1 MSAPPSNPPL
11 SVADFAKRELSK
23 IPAFERFSPPNLQAI
38 LAQGRLV
45 RANLGQ
51 FLLPPNQKVEGVWFI
66 LEGRV
71 RLLASTASAKTLP
84 ETIELLGPSSS
95 LGVSSIL
102 AGRQLECATASA
114 DVICF
119 ILPEATFLEWLKKDA
134 SFASFFQN
142 HLSKAELH
150 ALLATEFQRLAKDA
164 SVLVSET
171 HRLHPEARLLMG
183 SPTQTPDAGD
193 DSTALTWIAADP
205 SFWGLPWTPEM
216 GNIRRVA
223 VPQIHSDQITY
234 SLSATSEIPTLQT
247 EKPAFDIEQ
256 VMDRPKIYPEK
267 RVEGDQAQKIT
278 ACFEIL
284 ALHAEKRFPKD
295 AIHQVLT
302 NELRRAQKPSLHICG
317 SVASLAGFNARLVE
331 VPSEQIAYLETPCL
345 LHWKKEISVLLET
358 SPSEIVISSPTD
370 GLQRIA
376 LGEFLK
382 SSEEKT
388 HVLLLQSQPELKGDK
403 FSLKWFLPAVK
414 KHRRALFE
422 VFFASMFVQLFAIA
436 NPMLTQ
442 AIIDKVLVSGSYQTL
457 HVLGLLFILV
467 SVTGTLLTALRTYLF
482 VDTTNRIDLSLG
494 TRIIDHL
501 YRVNIGY
508 FHKRPVGE
516 ISSRISELEN
526 IRQFLTGTA
535 LTVGL
540 DAIFS
545 VFYIGIMFAYS
556 VPLSLVALA
565 EVPLLGLLTLVGSPV
580 RRAQLRE
587 RSEHA
592 ARTQA
597 HLVET
602 ITGIQT
608 VKSQN
613 LEHDSRNKWQER
625 YIGFVR
631 AGFRSVVTD
640 TFLSSIG
647 TLIGKGGDLALLW
660 YGAILVI
667 NNQLTLGQFIAFR
680 ILAGYVT
687 GPLLRMSQ
695 SWQNFQQV
703 SLSVERLSD
712 LLNEPPE
719 QTDAQARTV
728 PMPEIQGKVRF
739 DAVTFSYDLTQKPQ
753 VKNASFEVPAGAFV
767 GVIGKSGSGKSTML
781 KLLSRLH
788 LPESGRMFV
797 DEYDIAKV
805 ELYSFRRQISSVM
818 QDSLLFNDT
827 ILANIAVA
835 DPDATPAQIIR
846 AAQIAEA
853 HDFIMALPQG
863 YNTRAGEQGRALSGG
878 QRQRIAIAR
887 AVLRR
892 PRILIFDEATSALDI
907 PTEKQV
913 CRNLMQEF
921 KGTTIFFS
929 THRIR
934 SVQSADWI
942 IVMDDGCIL
951 EAGTHDTLLAN
962 QGFYATIFA
971 QQQNEA

>member
-1 MSAPPSNPPL
+1 
-11 SVADFAKRELSK
+11 
-23 IPAFERFSPPNLQAI
+23 
-38 LAQGRLV
+38 
-45 RANLGQ
+45 
-51 FLLPPNQKVEGVWFI
+51 
-66 LEGRV
+66 
-71 RLLASTASAKTLP
+71 
-84 ETIELLGPSSS
+84 
-95 LGVSSIL
+95 
-102 AGRQLECATASA
+102 
-114 DVICF
+114 
-119 ILPEATFLEWLKKDA
+119 
-134 SFASFFQN
+134 
-142 HLSKAELH
+142 
-150 ALLATEFQRLAKDA
+150 
-164 SVLVSET
+164 
-171 HRLHPEARLLMG
+171 
-183 SPTQTPDAGD
+183 
-193 DSTALTWIAADP
+193 
-205 SFWGLPWTPEM
+205 
-216 GNIRRVA
+216 
-223 VPQIHSDQITY
+223 
-234 SLSATSEIPTLQT
+234 
-247 EKPAFDIEQ
+247 
-256 VMDRPKIYPEK
+256 
-267 RVEGDQAQKIT
+267 
-278 ACFEIL
+278 
-284 ALHAEKRFPKD
+284 
-295 AIHQVLT
+295 
-302 NELRRAQKPSLHICG
+302 
-317 SVASLAGFNARLVE
+317 
-331 VPSEQIAYLETPCL
+331 
-345 LHWKKEISVLLET
+345 
-358 SPSEIVISSPTD
+358 
-370 GLQRIA
+370 
-376 LGEFLK
+376 
-382 SSEEKT
+382 
-388 HVLLLQSQPELKGDK
+388 
-403 FSLKWFLPAVK
+403 
-414 KHRRALFE
+414 
-422 VFFASMFVQLFAIA
+422 
-436 NPMLTQ
+436 
-442 AIIDKVLVSGSYQTL
+442 
-457 HVLGLLFILV
+457 
-467 SVTGTLLTALRTYLF
+467 
-482 VDTTNRIDLSLG
+482 
-494 TRIIDHL
+494 
-501 YRVNIGY
+501 
-508 FHKRPVGE
+508 
-516 ISSRISELEN
+516 
-526 IRQFLTGTA
+526 
-535 LTVGL
+535 
-540 DAIFS
+540 
-545 VFYIGIMFAYS
+545 
-556 VPLSLVALA
+556 
-565 EVPLLGLLTLVGSPV
+565 VGSPV

-667 NNQLTLGQFIAFR
+667 NNQLTLGQLIAFR

-739 DAVTFSYDLTQKPQ
+739 DSVTFSYDLSQKPQ

-788 LPESGRMFV
+788 LPESGRIFV
-797 DEYDIAKV
+797 DEYDVAKV

-907 PTEKQV
+907 PTEKEV

-942 IVMDDGCIL
+942 IVMDNGCIL

>member
-1 MSAPPSNPPL
+1 MSTPSTANE
-11 SVADFAKRELSK
+11 FAKRELLKTS
-23 IPAFERFSPPNLQAI
+23 AFRHFSPQALQQVVE
-38 LAQGRLV
+38 QGRLV
-45 RANLGQ
+45 RGAIGQ
-51 FLLPPNQKVEGVWFI
+51 FLLPPERKVEGVWFI
-66 LEGRV
+66 IEGRV
-71 RLLASTASAKTLP
+71 RLLSASPPDKGLP
-84 ETIELLGPSSS
+84 ETVELLGQS
-95 LGVSSIL
+95 GFFGAASIL
-102 AGRQLECATASA
+102 AGRQVECASVSA

-119 ILPEATFLEWLKKDA
+119 VLPEAAFHEWRKKDGA
-134 SFASFFQN
+134 FAAIFEG
-142 HLSKAELH
+142 HLSRAELH
-150 ALLATEFQRLAKDA
+150 ALLSAEFHRLAKDT
-164 SVLVSET
+164 SVLLSET
-171 HRLHPEARLLMG
+171 LRMHPEARIVAG
-183 SPTQTPDAGD
+183 AGRAVAAPGETPPELYWVA
-193 DSTALTWIAADP
+193 SEA
-205 SFWGLPWTPEM
+205 SRWGLPWTPDM
-216 GNIRRVA
+216 GDIRRIGFPRIESDRVA
-223 VPQIHSDQITY
+223 YAPAGEGRDRAAEVAAAE
-234 SLSATSEIPTLQT
+234 LEI
-247 EKPAFDIEQ
+247 ER
-256 VMDRPKIYPEK
+256 VVDRPKVYPER
-267 RVEGDQAQKIT
+267 RVEGDAARKIT

-284 ALHAEKRFPKD
+284 AVQAEKRFPKD
-295 AIHQVLT
+295 AILQVLT
-302 NELRRAQKPSLHICG
+302 NELRRAEKPSLHICG
-317 SVASLAGFNARLVE
+317 SVASIAGFNARLVE
-331 VPSEQIAYLETPCL
+331 IPSQQVALLEAPCML
-345 LHWKKEISVLLET
+345 VWKNDISVLLEA
-358 SPSEIVISSPTD
+358 SETELVVSSPTL
-370 GLQRIA
+370 GLERVSPVD
-376 LGEFLK
+376 FLK
-382 SSEEKT
+382 SAEEKIQ
-388 HVLLLQSQPELKGDK
+388 VLLLQSQPELKGDK

-422 VFFASMFVQLFAIA
+422 VFFASMFVQLFAVA

-467 SVTGTLLTALRTYLF
+467 AVTGTLLTALRTYLF

-545 VFYIGIMFAYS
+545 LFYIGIMLAYS
-556 VPLSLVALA
+556 VPLSIVALA
-565 EVPLLGLLTLVGSPV
+565 EVPLLGLLTMVGSPV

-631 AGFRSVVTD
+631 AGFRAVVTD
-640 TFLSSIG
+640 TFLSSLG
-647 TLIGKGGDLALLW
+647 TLIGRGGDLALLW
-660 YGAILVI
+660 YGAVLVI
-667 NNQLTLGQFIAFR
+667 NNQLTLGQLIAFR

-719 QTDAQARTV
+719 QTDDQSRTV
-728 PMPEIQGKVRF
+728 PMPEIRGKVQF
-739 DAVTFSYDLTQKPQ
+739 DAVTFSYDTTQKPQ

-767 GVIGKSGSGKSTML
+767 GVIGKSGSGKSTMI

-788 LPESGRMFV
+788 SPESGRIFV
-797 DEYDIAKV
+797 DDYDVGKV
-805 ELYSFRRQISSVM
+805 ELYSYRRQISSVM

-827 ILANIAVA
+827 ILANISVA
-835 DPDATPAQIIR
+835 DPDAPPPDVIR

-853 HDFIMALPQG
+853 HDFIMSLPQG

-887 AVLRR
+887 AILRK

-907 PTEKQV
+907 PTERDV
-913 CRNLMQEF
+913 CRNLMREF

-942 IVMDDGCIL
+942 IVMDNGCVI
-951 EAGTHDTLLAN
+951 ESGTHDTLMAH

-971 QQQNEA
+971 QQQNES

>member
-1 MSAPPSNPPL
+1 MTASSSRPPL
-11 SVADFAKRELSK
+11 SAAEFAKRELSK
-23 IPAFERFSPPNLQAI
+23 NSAFEHFSAQSLRAV
-38 LAQGRLV
+38 LAEGRLV
-45 RANLGQ
+45 RASLGQ
-51 FLLPPNQKVEGVWFI
+51 FLLPPNQKVEAVWFVI
-66 LEGRV
+66 EGRV
-71 RLLASTASAKTLP
+71 RILTSNSGDKGLP
-84 ETIELLGPSSS
+84 ETVELLGPGTS
-95 LGVSSIL
+95 LGAPSII
-102 AGRQLECATASA
+102 AGRQLECASVSA

-119 ILPEATFLEWLKKDA
+119 VLPEAAFLEWFRKDA
-134 SFASFFQN
+134 SFAAVFQQ
-142 HLSKAELH
+142 HLAKAELY
-150 ALLATEFQRLAKDA
+150 AILATEFQRLSKDM
-164 SVLVSET
+164 SVLLTET
-171 HRLHPEARLLMG
+171 HRIYRDARLRTG
-183 SPTQTPDAGD
+183 APDPAA
-193 DSTALTWIAADP
+193 DSHDASAPLTWIALDQ
-205 SFWGLPWTPEM
+205 SFWGLPWTPNM
-216 GNIRRVA
+216 GDIRRVGF
-223 VPQIHSDQITY
+223 PQVQSDLITY
-234 SLSATSEIPTLQT
+234 ALTATSPSTPVQESTA
-247 EKPAFDIEQ
+247 AFDIER
-256 VMDRPKIYPEK
+256 VMDQPKVYPER
-267 RVEGDQAQKIT
+267 RVQGEAAKKIT

-284 ALHAEKRFPKD
+284 SLQSGKRFPKD
-295 AIHQVLT
+295 AIHQVLA
-302 NELRRAQKPSLHICG
+302 NELRGSSKPSLHMCG
-317 SVASLAGFNARLVE
+317 TVASIAGFNARLVE
-331 VPSEQIAYLETPCL
+331 VPSEQVAYLEVPCL

-358 SPSEIVISSPTD
+358 SVSELVISSPTE
-370 GLQRIA
+370 GLERVA
-376 LGEFLK
+376 LAEFLK
-382 SSEEKT
+382 VGEEKT
-388 HVLLLQSQPELKGDK
+388 QVLLLQPQPELKGEK
-403 FSLKWFLPAVK
+403 FSLRWFLPAVK

-457 HVLGLLFILV
+457 HVLGLVFILV
-467 SVTGTLLTALRTYLF
+467 AVTGTLLTALRTYLF

-526 IRQFLTGTA
+526 IRQFLTSTA

-540 DAIFS
+540 DAVFS
-545 VFYIGIMFAYS
+545 VFYIGIMFVYS
-556 VPLSLVALA
+556 VPLTIVALA
-565 EVPLLGLLTLVGSPV
+565 EVPLLGLITLVGSPV

-640 TFLSSIG
+640 TFLSSLG
-647 TLIGKGGDLALLW
+647 TLIGHGSDLALLW
-660 YGAILVI
+660 YGAFLVI
-667 NNQLTLGQFIAFR
+667 NNQLTLGQLIAFR

-719 QTDAQARTV
+719 QTDEQARTV

-739 DAVTFSYDLTQKPQ
+739 DSVTFSYDLTQKPQ
-753 VKNASFEVPAGAFV
+753 VKNVSFEVPAGAFV

-797 DEYDIAKV
+797 DDYDIAKV

-818 QDSLLFNDT
+818 QESLLFNDT

-835 DPDATPAQIIR
+835 NPDATPNEIIR

-853 HDFIMALPQG
+853 HDFIMSLPQG

-907 PTEKQV
+907 PTERDV

-942 IVMDDGCIL
+942 LVMDNGCML

-962 QGFYATIFA
+962 RGFYATIFA
-971 QQQNEA
+971 QQQNES